1 MQYDFIINKNN
12 FKNHKR
18 LLALML
24 EKNMAQDNLSGFFL
38 INFNSF

>member
-12 FKNHKR
+12 FKNHKL

-24 EKNMAQDNLSGFFL
+24 EKINISRL
-38 INFNSF
+38 II

>member
-1 MQYDFIINKNN
+1 MILAINKEDL
-12 FKNHKR
+12 KNHKR

-24 EKNMAQDNLSGFFL
+24 EKNMAQDKLSGFSL